1 MKKKAQR
8 LVRLA
13 AAARSAKVR
22 LPPAELEPQALPD
35 GAEAGAGAA
44 AAAAA
49 ALSAGAGAA
58 SGTGAAVVVDVVDV
72 VVLISAWRIQS
83 KNDLLKRCNF

>member
-1 MKKKAQR
+1 M
-8 LVRLA
+8 RLA

-22 LPPAELEPQALPD
+22 LPLAELEPQALPD
-35 GAEAGAGAA
+35 SAEAGAGAA

-72 VVLISAWRIQS
+72 VVLISAWRISIQ
-83 KNDLLKRCNF
+83 KRFAKTM